1 MPLSEQC
8 KERCRLLKVRYHMLQ
23 RCLNPKHP
31 NYADYGGRGI
41 AVCQAWLESPAAFIA
56 HMSPRPKGM
65 TLERIDNRRGYEPGN
80 VRWATRAEQVRN
92 RRNNIIVQLGDET
105 MVLKDACAR
114 LGMSYDAIWRRL
126 KRGASLQT
134 VFSTP
139 VQKRKPRS
147 TTTRKVSD
155 V

>member
-1 MPLSEQC
+1 MPLSEKC
-8 KERCRLLKVRYHMLQ
+8 KERCRLLGVRRHMLQ

-31 NYADYGGRGI
+31 HYAYYGGRGI
-41 AVCQAWLESPAAFIA
+41 SVCQAWQDSPAAFIA
-56 HMSPRPKGM
+56 HVSPRPNGM
-65 TLERIDNRRGYEPGN
+65 TLERIDNERGYEPGN

-92 RRNNIIVQLGDET
+92 RRNNIVVHLGDET

-126 KRGASLQT
+126 KRGAGLHT

-139 VQKRKPRS
+139 VQKRKSRS